1 MAAAAV
7 VVVAAA
13 VVAAV
18 AMVAS
23 AVVVAAVMV
32 VVVVVVVVR
41 ALTKE
46 TVKPKIDIELR
57 LLDTDIKDVIEQ
69 FPEVLA

>member
-18 AMVAS
+18 AMVAA
-23 AVVVAAVMV
+23 AVVVAAVM

>member
-1 MAAAAV
+1 VAAAAV

-18 AMVAS
+18 AMVAA
-23 AVVVAAVMV
+23 AVVVAAVM

>member
-18 AMVAS
+18 AMVAA
-23 AVVVAAVMV
+23 AVVVAAVM
-32 VVVVVVVVR
+32 VVVVVVVR